1 MAASAGEFWYE
12 VFQRLLS
19 SADAAGVASITASA
33 TPVPAV
39 PDKSTAAPA
48 EKAIAGLS
56 QTLNSPDRSVS
67 RYDFFIAYATP
78 DRKQAQN
85 LCWFLQ
91 DDSCKVFLDEEA
103 VRLGAL
109 WQPTVR
115 EALEASRAIVVLVS
129 THADDAFYQQEEILR
144 AIELTR
150 DKARAHTV
158 IPVILEQLPQG
169 ALNMPYG
176 LNRLQARDA
185 TRSGGLQRVAADLVA
200 WLIEKESQLN
210 ANQPKVAD
218 EIGFR
223 PPQSERSQIG
233 KHPLPVPALF
243 QWYASRSQSGTPG
256 VPPMS
261 MVSRDLKILCDA
273 IATQYCGVLF
283 MLDEAHRL
291 GKSLDLTQQLRHV
304 FRESSQ
310 CGLIFA
316 GERELSQ
323 MFTDPSAPFY
333 LQARVIPVGNFM
345 TKSDIAECALLPLA
359 ENERPLMSPM
369 TVDHLYRLS
378 HGKPNQIRLI
388 CHSIY
393 RRYLKNEQRDLNI
406 AIEAL
411 DEVLDNI
418 QASYEAEYDL
428 KKRVD
433 MIKRLPSVDLEILY
447 LITRYPEWHP
457 QDVIA
462 LDEAFRGEKT
472 SVRAM
477 NRRDRR
483 LKEKWK
489 TFVDMGLLQDNTD
502 RYMLAGDEFLQLYLR
517 FFYEVR
523 KYGNLSR
530 QLNLGEGQAT
540 PFGEKAEKLIRSLAW
555 EVERRPSVVKTTMIE
570 ADAERADVISEVRH
584 RCVALE
590 SVLRGEPTELGA
602 SLDTVLESLSLCQ
615 LIAKHAQYY
624 LLVIAVRNMENP
636 RESLLVEMYFETG
649 EPLVFPLTLLTEQA
663 EAAGILV
670 EAFDKWFVELPTLE
684 EFVKGVSGHTL
695 DELIAHSG
703 AVAQWMVRAIQKLV
717 EEEKPPKEETQEEN
731 EEDEKSDWLE
741 LYRKQKSSE
750 AVEAITTQL
759 GDNPR
764 RTVAARLQNDRGY
777 IRYEIEGQAENA
789 KHDLERA
796 VALHH
801 SKLAITLLN
810 LSVIAIDNRDY
821 AQAIEKIEDALLIT
835 HGRESVDAAYLGRVA
850 KLF

>member
-1 MAASAGEFWYE
+1 
-12 VFQRLLS
+12 
-19 SADAAGVASITASA
+19 
-33 TPVPAV
+33 
-39 PDKSTAAPA
+39 
-48 EKAIAGLS
+48 
-56 QTLNSPDRSVS
+56 
-67 RYDFFIAYATP
+67 
-78 DRKQAQN
+78 
-85 LCWFLQ
+85 
-91 DDSCKVFLDEEA
+91 
-103 VRLGAL
+103 
-109 WQPTVR
+109 
-115 EALEASRAIVVLVS
+115 
-129 THADDAFYQQEEILR
+129 
-144 AIELTR
+144 
-150 DKARAHTV
+150 
-158 IPVILEQLPQG
+158 
-169 ALNMPYG
+169 
-176 LNRLQARDA
+176 
-185 TRSGGLQRVAADLVA
+185 
-200 WLIEKESQLN
+200 
-210 ANQPKVAD
+210 
-218 EIGFR
+218 
-223 PPQSERSQIG
+223 
-233 KHPLPVPALF
+233 
-243 QWYASRSQSGTPG
+243 
-256 VPPMS
+256 MS

-283 MLDEAHRL
+283 MLDEAHLL
-291 GKSLDLTQQLRHV
+291 GQSLGLTQQLRHV
-304 FRESSQ
+304 FRESSR

-323 MFTDPSAPFY
+323 MFTDTSAPFY
-333 LQARVIPVGNFM
+333 LQARVISVGNFV
-345 TKSDIAECALLPLA
+345 TKQDIAECALLPLA

-369 TVDHLYRLS
+369 TIDHLYRLS

-406 AIEAL
+406 TIEVL
-411 DEVLDNI
+411 DEVLDSI

-428 KKRVD
+428 KQRVD

-457 QDVIA
+457 QDVIS

-477 NRRDRR
+477 DRRDRR

-489 TFVDMGLLQDNTD
+489 AFVHIGLLRDNTE
-502 RYMLAGDEFLQLYLR
+502 RYILAGDEFLQLYLR

-540 PFGEKAEKLIRSLAW
+540 PFGEKAQKLIRSLAW
-555 EVERRPSVVKTTMIE
+555 EVERRPSVVKLTRIE
-570 ADAERADVISEVRH
+570 ADAERADVISELKH
-584 RCVALE
+584 RCAALE
-590 SVLRGEPTELGA
+590 SVLRGEPTERPKLE
-602 SLDTVLESLSLCQ
+602 TVLESLSLCQ
-615 LIAKHAQYY
+615 LIATRAQYY
-624 LLVIAVRNMENP
+624 LFVIAIRNLENP

-670 EAFDKWFVELPTLE
+670 EAFDNWFVELPTLE

-695 DELIAHSG
+695 DEIIAHSG
-703 AVAQWMVRAIQKLV
+703 AVERWKVRSIRKLV
-717 EEEKPPKEETQEEN
+717 EEKKPPKTVIQEEN
-731 EEDEKSDWLE
+731 EKDEEDEASDWIE
-741 LYRKQKSSE
+741 LYRKQKYSE

-796 VALHH
+796 VAFHH
-801 SKLAITLLN
+801 SKLALTLLN

-835 HGRESVDAAYLGRVA
+835 HGRESMNAAFLRLRLLPSHLQMLAKREKWEQHPANIFEAAYINIAYAIAQQSGYNAAREVLEESLELMPSSVYLRHALARLHLWKKQAGLADALYVEMAEMPIPDRGLMNEIKSYG
-850 KLF
+850 KLRRLSRKK